1 MTEKK
6 VIEDPF
12 EKMKVLSRTKTE
24 ESKNKKSIKKSI
36 QEFFRSLLTHK

>member
-24 ESKNKKSIKKSI
+24 ESKNKKKVLKIYSRV
-36 QEFFRSLLTHK
+36 F